1 MKGQAMCRLRAA
13 RPGEETNMRRAEE
26 LFYGLTAGDVM
37 RRTTLVLPHGMS
49 VVAAARL
56 LLERQVRVAP
66 VTDILGRCVGVLSEA
81 DALRW
86 ALDGDRADEESGAPA
101 TCVWCD
107 WQVVD
112 VKTAQRDEVRRY
124 MTPDPMLVTPDTRL
138 AAIAGILL
146 AHHRPVV
153 VVDEKD
159 RPLGVV
165 SSNGVLAGLAFA
177 GRRPEELP
185 AVAATDR
192 RFSLRRSVQ
201 PLGSA

>member
-1 MKGQAMCRLRAA
+1 MKGQAVCRLRAA
-13 RPGEETNMRRAEE
+13 RPGEEINMRRAEE
-26 LFYGLTAGDVM
+26 LFHGLATGDVM
-37 RRTTLVLPHGMS
+37 RRATLVLPHGMS

-66 VTDILGRCVGVLSEA
+66 VTDILGRCVGVLSKA

-86 ALDGDRADEESGAPA
+86 AMNEDRADEESGAPA
-101 TCVWCD
+101 ACVWCD

-112 VKTAQRDEVRRY
+112 LQTTQRDEVSRH
-124 MTPDPMLVTPDTRL
+124 MTTDPMLVTPDTRL

-146 AHHRPVV
+146 AHHRPIV

-177 GRRPEELP
+177 GRRPEEMP
-185 AVAATDR
+185 AVDATDR

-201 PLGSA
+201 PSGRA